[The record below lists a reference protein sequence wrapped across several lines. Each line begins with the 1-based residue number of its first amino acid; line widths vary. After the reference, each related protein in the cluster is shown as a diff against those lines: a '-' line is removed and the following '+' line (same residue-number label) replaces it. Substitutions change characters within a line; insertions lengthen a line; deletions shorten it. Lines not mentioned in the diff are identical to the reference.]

1 MADSR
6 ANIDLVFRN
15 GLKDFEVLPPPG
27 VWENIQPAINVPA
40 RRVIFPLFKVA
51 AAVIIL
57 GIMSFLSYKL
67 GVEVSTSQLN
77 EMTAINQETYVP
89 EVTADF
95 SPPPIAVLENNK
107 ESSSDKTLIKPV
119 EIIAEGSAIATKN
132 LSENAAIDLSG
143 KLMAD
148 NRLLPGIQDPFDIKY
163 AKVNQPEFQPITY
176 QGLQDN
182 TEMPA
187 MQRWSVSAI
196 ASPTYYSQFSSAGNE
211 LASQVIK
218 SDQGRASYTGGVG
231 LAYKIS
237 SRFSIQ
243 SGLYYSSL
251 GQEVGGVNAYS
262 GFQQYD
268 NSKGDHNFE
277 IITASGTVYTN
288 NSDVFLNSYNLPARV
303 QTYYT
308 SDVFDPVKANLSYV
322 SSTIYQDLSFLEFP
336 VILRYKVLE
345 SKVDLN
351 VVGGMSYNFLLN
363 NSVYTENNGIKYP
376 IGTTEGLNAVSLSSS
391 LGMGMEYNLSEN
403 LSLNLEPTFRYYIN
417 PFNSAKTT
425 GFHPYSIGIF
435 SGLSYKF

>member
-1 MADSR
+1 
-6 ANIDLVFRN
+6 
-15 GLKDFEVLPPPG
+15 
-27 VWENIQPAINVPA
+27 
-40 RRVIFPLFKVA
+40 
-51 AAVIIL
+51 
-57 GIMSFLSYKL
+57 
-67 GVEVSTSQLN
+67 
-77 EMTAINQETYVP
+77 
-89 EVTADF
+89 
-95 SPPPIAVLENNK
+95 
-107 ESSSDKTLIKPV
+107 
-119 EIIAEGSAIATKN
+119 
-132 LSENAAIDLSG
+132 
-143 KLMAD
+143 
-148 NRLLPGIQDPFDIKY
+148 
-163 AKVNQPEFQPITY
+163 
-176 QGLQDN
+176 
-182 TEMPA
+182 
-187 MQRWSVSAI
+187 
-196 ASPTYYSQFSSAGNE
+196 
-211 LASQVIK
+211 
-218 SDQGRASYTGGVG
+218 GVG

-262 GFQQYD
+262 GFEQYD

-277 IITASGTVYTN
+277 IVTASGTVYTS

-391 LGMGMEYNLSEN
+391 LGMGMEYNLSDN

-417 PFNSAKTT
+417 PFNSGKTT